1 MRKIECYTLFDVT
14 ATGING
20 HVKAAQFPY
29 VSRNGLTMGDPAAL
43 TRARNQQRNFD
54 TLLQLIGLRTQMFN
68 VSDPTVHTSGPFGNQ
83 HTWHFD
89 FEIEPQA
96 QWLVDGDE
104 FWVLKQD
111 SDSSPMII
119 ELEEPANLEPRIIT
133 QGNKINIIYH
143 A

>member
-1 MRKIECYTLFDVT
+1 MQKIECYTLFDIT

-29 VSRNGLTMGDPAAL
+29 VSRNGLTMADPASLA
-43 TRARNQQRNFD
+43 RARNQQRNFD

-68 VSDPTVHTSGPFGNQ
+68 VSDPTVQDTGPFGNQ
-83 HTWHFD
+83 RTWHFD

-111 SDSSPMII
+111 SDSTPMII
-119 ELEEPANLEPRIIT
+119 DLEETSDLEPRIIT
-133 QGNKINIIYH
+133 LGNSPNTIYH

>member
-1 MRKIECYTLFDVT
+1 MRKIECYTLFDIT

-29 VSRNGLTMGDPAAL
+29 VSRNGLTMADPASLA
-43 TRARNQQRNFD
+43 RARNQQRNFD

-68 VSDPTVHTSGPFGNQ
+68 VSDPTVQDTGPFGNQ
-83 HTWHFD
+83 RTWHFD

-96 QWLVDGDE
+96 QWLVDGDD

-111 SDSSPMII
+111 SDSTPMII
-119 ELEEPANLEPRIIT
+119 DLEETANLEPRIIT